1 MAAFCE
7 SWVDDEHQYTIKELL
22 SMPTDITLKTNTPM
36 STTKTDDKKDEQE
49 DCKFEPQDT

>member
-1 MAAFCE
+1 
-7 SWVDDEHQYTIKELL
+7 
-22 SMPTDITLKTNTPM
+22 MPTDITLKTNTPM